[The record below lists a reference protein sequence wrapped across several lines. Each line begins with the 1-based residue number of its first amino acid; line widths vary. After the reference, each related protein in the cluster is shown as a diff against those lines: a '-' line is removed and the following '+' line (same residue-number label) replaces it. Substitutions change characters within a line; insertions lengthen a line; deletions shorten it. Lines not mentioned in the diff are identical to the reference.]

1 MLIEEI
7 HSESFNTYT
16 TNSFEQEM
24 QQRTN
29 PPHVSIDSMSVR
41 KSSGVNASSFG
52 YDSSQGKGGD
62 NREDGDNNG
71 GNVGK
76 QDQSQCPL
84 SQFTN
89 EVDFKYCTKNED
101 HGFRQASLGFGVVK
115 KPHKGRGQQRMIT
128 FDEDSSTSFDSMSIG
143 TQHSNSSNESHVYLP
158 YVMNYDQPPFFNYG
172 MSFKF
177 N

>member
-1 MLIEEI
+1 
-7 HSESFNTYT
+7 
-16 TNSFEQEM
+16 M
-24 QQRTN
+24 QQPTN
-29 PPHVSIDSMSVR
+29 PPHVSTDSMSVR
-41 KSSGVNASSFG
+41 KSSGVNASSFN
-52 YDSSQGKGGD
+52 YDSSQGEGGD

-71 GNVGK
+71 GNVGQ

-84 SQFTN
+84 SLFTN
-89 EVDFKYCTKNED
+89 EALSC
-101 HGFRQASLGFGVVK
+101 Q
-115 KPHKGRGQQRMIT
+115 KPHKGRRQQRMIT

-172 MSFKF
+172 MSFKL